1 MTQRLPPV
9 RRLMRG
15 RIRCR
20 SRRLTRFRVTAGPTP
35 RPTTNPTR
43 AGPEPDHPAAGPTP
57 HASAGWINEPAR
69 ARLSAG
75 CHTWATSVRRPD
87 RRPALIACRNSGRR
101 RRRRGWGSTGSST
114 GRLRHSRTGPAL
126 KQPAGCGPCAGER
139 PGSPGRHGCASGDG
153 TRASCGDAGCSAGTC
168 ACSREGSQVRCGEKE
183 IESVTPRRRPGSGT
197 QTTPGSRHPPTLID
211 LSTVRC
217 RPPTVKPTDSVA
229 LRPAGGTF
237 RQISGQVRLYCC
249 GQRVVLDHSQLL
261 ASSRHRDAFPGNSQ
275 QFGAVTPV
283 DARSSPATPA
293 TSGNT
298 VTTPWQHPT
307 DTAQVASTQHGPR
320 LARRMATLGDDRP
333 TTQRAQSVDKDVDR
347 ARGVTDRTCCG
358 RRDAG

>member
-43 AGPEPDHPAAGPTP
+43 DGAEPDHTAAGTTAD
-57 HASAGWINEPAR
+57 ASAGWINEPAR

-183 IESVTPRRRPGSGT
+183 IESVTPRGRPGSGT

-229 LRPAGGTF
+229 LRPARGTF

-275 QFGAVTPV
+275 QFGAVTPGRCPIV
-283 DARSSPATPA
+283 ASDTGDIWQHSNDAVATPYRHGAGGIDTARSATCSA
-293 TSGNT
+293 NG
-298 VTTPWQHPT
+298 H
-307 DTAQVASTQHGPR
+307 
-320 LARRMATLGDDRP
+320 ARR
-333 TTQRAQSVDKDVDR
+333 
-347 ARGVTDRTCCG
+347 
-358 RRDAG
+358 